1 MPKPNYRSIPVAP
14 VHLAMTK
21 GNAMVIAGVPPRWVK
36 FGPCNVNEEEH
47 HCRAVILRANVA
59 APVSPHPAG
68 SRTHIRPPITR
79 PLVKM
84 FLDWLSKF
92 VGTRCYK
99 FSEILL
105 APNSCNLR
113 SALSPRTTQLALDYR
128 PMENTLVVEHRLVT
142 INDARKRVSTTL
154 HGGFCLPDCFMDQMT
169 IFRELDCKF
178 HWFVV
183 SS

>member
-21 GNAMVIAGVPPRWVK
+21 GNAMVIAGVPPCWVK

-68 SRTHIRPPITR
+68 SRTHIRPPIAQ

-92 VGTRCYK
+92 VGTRRHK

-113 SALSPRTTQLALDYR
+113 SALSPRTTQLALDYH
-128 PMENTLVVEHRLVT
+128 PMENTGSLRLT
-142 INDARKRVSTTL
+142 TPANAFPQRSTTVS
-154 HGGFCLPDCFMDQMT
+154 
-169 IFRELDCKF
+169 IFRIGL
-178 HWFVV
+178 WIR
-183 SS
+183 